1 MLALLEQSHALVA
14 KDLQSGRFGTG
25 AGRRLT
31 RSELRLWKPQRRQ
44 FASLP
49 REPITLVLD
58 GVRRNYN
65 IGAMFRLADAFL
77 LERLVIC
84 GVHIDLRKRKLVQAA
99 CGAQYWVPWAEADTA
114 TSAVVA
120 AKANGA
126 SVLVVEQTSISL
138 PPEQIRPAFPVCLV
152 LGSEDRGV
160 SQEILDL
167 ADDAVAIPLLG
178 MGNSLNVTSAA
189 AIVLY
194 WLYWLSRC
202 RRPGSHRLSSGQGR
216 PRP

>member
-1 MLALLEQSHALVA
+1 MVGLLEQSHARGA
-14 KDLQSGRFGTG
+14 KELLTDKLTAG

-31 RSELRLWKPQRRQ
+31 ADELRLWKPDRRQ
-44 FASLP
+44 FTSLP

-84 GVHIDLRKRKLVQAA
+84 GTRVSLHKRKLVQAA
-99 CGAQYWVPWAEADTA
+99 RGTQHWVPWDEADDA
-114 TSAVVA
+114 TRAVVA

-126 SVLVVEQTSISL
+126 SVLVVQQTSTSL
-138 PPEQIRPAFPVCLV
+138 APEQITPTFPAWLV

-167 ADDAVAIPLLG
+167 ADAAVAIPVLG
-178 MGNSLNVTSAA
+178 IGNSLNVATAA

-194 WLYWLSRC
+194 WLSRC
-202 RRPGSHRLSSGQGR
+202 HRPGLTRDSLSSGYRGQR
-216 PRP
+216 P

>member
-1 MLALLEQSHALVA
+1 MIEQSHALVA
-14 KDLQSGRFGTG
+14 ENLLSGKFGIS

-31 RSELRLWKPQRRQ
+31 RGELRLWKPDRRE

-77 LERLVIC
+77 LERLIVC

-99 CGAQYWVPWAEADTA
+99 RGAQYWVPWAEADTA
-114 TSAVVA
+114 ASVVVA

-126 SVLVVEQTSISL
+126 SVLVVEQTSTSL
-138 PPEQIRPAFPVCLV
+138 PPDQVKPAFPVWLV

-160 SQEILDL
+160 SQDILDL
-167 ADDAVAIPLLG
+167 ADGAVAIPVLG
-178 MGNSLNVTSAA
+178 IGSSLNVTSAA

-194 WLYWLSRC
+194 WLSRC
-202 RRPGSHRLSSGQGR
+202 RRLDPHRLSSGQGR
-216 PRP
+216 PQP

>member
-1 MLALLEQSHALVA
+1 MLALIEQSHALIPD
-14 KDLQSGRFGTG
+14 DLLSGRFGTG
-25 AGRRLT
+25 AGRQLT
-31 RSELRLWKPQRRQ
+31 RGELRLWNPDRRQ
-44 FASLP
+44 LPACHANQSRWCSMVCAETTTSAQCSGWPMRSCWNGLSSVACTSTYENASWC
-49 REPITLVLD
+49 
-58 GVRRNYN
+58 RR
-65 IGAMFRLADAFL
+65 
-77 LERLVIC
+77 
-84 GVHIDLRKRKLVQAA
+84 HAA
-99 CGAQYWVPWAEADTA
+99 LSTGVPWAEADTA

-160 SQEILDL
+160 SQEILNL

-194 WLYWLSRC
+194 WLSRC
-202 RRPGSHRLSSGQGR
+202 RRPGSDRLSSGQGR
-216 PRP
+216 RRP

>member
-1 MLALLEQSHALVA
+1 MLALIEQSHALTPEN
-14 KDLQSGRFGTG
+14 LLSGRFGTG
-25 AGRRLT
+25 AGRWLT
-31 RSELRLWKPQRRQ
+31 RGELRLWKPDRRE

-49 REPITLVLD
+49 REPIMLVLD

-77 LERLVIC
+77 LDRLVIC
-84 GVHIDLRKRKLVQAA
+84 GVHIDLRKRRLVQAA
-99 CGAQYWVPWAEADTA
+99 RGAQYWVPWDEASTA
-114 TSAVVA
+114 TSVVVA

-138 PPEQIRPAFPVCLV
+138 PPEQITPAFPVCLV
-152 LGSEDRGV
+152 LGSEDRGI
-160 SQEILDL
+160 SQDILDL
-167 ADDAVAIPLLG
+167 ADAAVAIPVLG

-189 AIVLY
+189 AIV
-194 WLYWLSRC
+194 LYWLSRC

-216 PRP
+216 RRS

>member
-1 MLALLEQSHALVA
+1 MIEQSHALVA
-14 KDLQSGRFGTG
+14 ENLLSGKFGIG

-31 RSELRLWKPQRRQ
+31 RGELRLWKPDRRE

-77 LERLVIC
+77 LERLIVC

-99 CGAQYWVPWAEADTA
+99 RGAQYWVPWAEADTA
-114 TSAVVA
+114 ASAVVA
-120 AKANGA
+120 AKLNGA
-126 SVLVVEQTSISL
+126 SVLVVEQTSNSL

-167 ADDAVAIPLLG
+167 ADGAVAIQVLG
-178 MGNSLNVTSAA
+178 MTDSLNVASAA

-194 WLYWLSRC
+194 WLSSC